1 MVTLLLVIVA
11 VGAVTI
17 AVVGGMSAQTHRLER
32 RAVAQD
38 QRLAIMEYVSE
49 RCEACE
55 GSRLIGDGPC
65 WRCDGTG
72 RPPTDA
78 DRLRYLP

>member
-1 MVTLLLVIVA
+1 MVTLLLVLVA
-11 VGAVTI
+11 VGAVSV
-17 AVVGGMSAQTHRLER
+17 AVYGGMAAQTHRLAR

-38 QRLAIMEYVSE
+38 QRLATMEYVSE

-55 GSRLIGDGPC
+55 GSRLLGDVPC

-78 DRLRYLP
+78 DRVRYLS